1 LTAKALLVSP
11 HGVLNT
17 LPWAALRHEGGRL
30 FEHLPVAVVPN
41 MAAIPVLASRPPAA
55 AIAALSGDP
64 TDTDLAPGES
74 DGQFGPGLA
83 DLAALYGPQRLVA
96 PPVTRD
102 AATLEAFRAL
112 LGLEIA
118 RGGILHLACHGTF
131 DYIDPAGSGLK
142 IARRR
147 LTAAEIALRPLG
159 YNEVTMAACSTGVR
173 TVKIDDVR
181 LLGDDVLG
189 LPASFLEA
197 GASAVLVSTT
207 ATGICASRA
216 FFHHYHQERVRG
228 TGALAAYH
236 TAQKVMLSDGNTH
249 YGIGLA

>member
-1 LTAKALLVSP
+1 
-11 HGVLNT
+11 
-17 LPWAALRHEGGRL
+17 
-30 FEHLPVAVVPN
+30 

-55 AIAALSGDP
+55 AIAALFGDP
-64 TDTDLAPGES
+64 VDTDLAPGES

-112 LGLEIA
+112 LCLETA

-131 DYIDPAGSGLK
+131 DYTDPAGSGLK

-173 TVKIDDVR
+173 AVKVDDVR

-207 ATGICASRA
+207 ATGISASRA
-216 FFHHYHQERVRG
+216 FFHYYHQERVRG

-236 TAQKVMLSDGNTH
+236 TAQRIMLSDGK
-249 YGIGLA
+249 YPLRDWIGLTLYTA